1 MRIKSLIQPL
11 VGTENIVAYD
21 LIKSPDDSIITLFAR
36 IPSREHSRCGICHK
50 PCQGYDAGSEKRRWR
65 ARDVGNSKCFI
76 EADCPRVF
84 CPEHGVVSC
93 WIPWARHKSR
103 FTSNFEDRVAWLA
116 TQGSKKMVSE
126 LKRIDWHTV
135 GNICARVYDE
145 LLAKAPSPF
154 EHLVKIGIDETS
166 YKKGHKYITVV
177 VNHETKAVIWAGL
190 GRDIKTL
197 VQFFEL
203 LTPEQQASIKCVT
216 ADGAR
221 YIRTCIEM
229 YCPNAERCVDPFHVV
244 SWAQDVL
251 DKLRRTAWEEAKS
264 ADKEKGDCSKPKN
277 QPKASKYALLKNPE
291 NLTANQ
297 QDQLELLEK
306 ANPVLYRAYL
316 LKEGLRLALKNGIET
331 IESALGAWLSWAQ
344 RCRIPEFRELRE
356 KIKRH
361 REAIIATARHGLSN
375 ARIEATNNKIK
386 LIIRRSYGF
395 RNTDSMIAMI
405 MLCCSEVKPVL
416 FG

>member
-11 VGTENIVAYD
+11 VGTKNIIADDVVQR
-21 LIKSPDDSIITLFAR
+21 PTDSIITLFAR
-36 IPSREHSRCGICHK
+36 IPSREQSRCGICHK
-50 PCQGYDAGSEKRRWR
+50 PCQGYDAGSEQRRWR
-65 ARDVGNSKCFI
+65 ALDIGNTRCYI
-76 EADCPRVF
+76 QADCPRVY
-84 CPEHGVVSC
+84 CHEHGVVSC

-103 FTSNFEDRVAWLA
+103 FTSNFEDHIAWLA

-126 LKRIDWHTV
+126 FMRIDWHTV
-135 GNICARVYDE
+135 GNVCERVYDE
-145 LLAKAPSPF
+145 LLGKAPNPF
-154 EHLVKIGIDETS
+154 DHLVKIGIDETS

-177 VNHETKAVIWAGL
+177 VNHETNAVIWAGI

-197 VQFFEL
+197 TQFFEL
-203 LTPEQQASIKCVT
+203 LTPEQRASIECVT

-244 SWAQDVL
+244 GWAQEVL
-251 DKLRRTAWEEAKS
+251 DKLRRKAWSGAKS
-264 ADKEKGDCSKPKN
+264 VDNKEGASAKTKH
-277 QPKASKYALLKNPE
+277 QPKTNKYALLKNPE

-331 IESALGAWLSWAQ
+331 IERALDAWLSWSQ

-395 RNTDSMIAMI
+395 RNSGSMIAMI
-405 MLCCSEVKPVL
+405 MLCCSEMKPAL